1 MTNTLH
7 RFGKPEDL
15 RDDYVV
21 FTMTTP
27 GVNDKGAVQKACD
40 FLRAARKYS
49 PVNFAG
55 EHSQGGKFRP
65 EKNLNPFNLYIKG
78 RKETVTVEQAYEL
91 ARLTGLSMLGS
102 LQRELGDLDRIS
114 GWGRLFGMVNSAPD
128 FTEQPAVING
138 CSDLILEVFGP
149 EIGRHARSAVGMASL
164 PFGKGIAVEIEADVL
179 ID

>member
-1 MTNTLH
+1 MAKIEARLKELGLFLPPPPTLPPGVRLPFASVNVRGNMAYVSGH
-7 RFGKPEDL
+7 GPQTADGSFPDLFGKVGD
-15 RDDYVV
+15 
-21 FTMTTP
+21 
-27 GVNDKGAVQKACD
+27 
-40 FLRAARKYS
+40 
-49 PVNFAG
+49 
-55 EHSQGGKFRP
+55 
-65 EKNLNPFNLYIKG
+65 
-78 RKETVTVEQAYEL
+78 TVSVEQAYEL

-114 GWGRLFGMVNSAPD
+114 GWGRIFGMVNSAPD

-149 EIGRHARSAVGMASL
+149 DVGRHARSAVGMAAL